1 MSFSIATTGL
11 NAITEQLNSI
21 SNNIANSGTVGFKS
35 GRAEFSA
42 LYAEGQPLG
51 VGVTGITQSITKG
64 GNLTATGNG
73 LDLAISGN
81 GFFVVRDSAGTTA
94 YTRAGYFG
102 TDSNGNLINN
112 QGMNLQGYPVDANGV
127 LQVGTVGNLAISSGS
142 IPAKATD
149 SLDFAANLDANA
161 KVPETAVFDPKDN
174 TSYNNTY
181 ATTVYDSLG
190 REHTIN
196 QYFVKTGD
204 NTWDVHYYMD
214 DKAMPAPTDP
224 ATGLPADKLEFTA
237 QGVLKTP
244 NGKIDLS
251 VTIPGAETLEVDL
264 SYTGTTQYGSD
275 FSVSKNKGS
284 GYASG
289 EKTGQQIDSDGSVY
303 ATFSNGER
311 MLQGQLVLANFA
323 NPNGLASQDGTTWAQ
338 TASSGTPLTGAPGSG
353 LLGAVKAGALESS
366 NVDLTSELV
375 GLMTAQRN
383 YQANT
388 KVISTNDSMMSALF
402 QAV

>member
-1 MSFSIATTGL
+1 MSFNIATTGL

-35 GRAEFSA
+35 GRAEFAS

-51 VGVTGITQSITKG
+51 VGVTAVTQSITKG
-64 GNLTATGNG
+64 GNIASTGNA
-73 LDLAISGN
+73 LDLAIAGS

-102 TDSNGNLINN
+102 TDADGNLVNN
-112 QGMNLQGYPVDANGV
+112 QGMNLQGYPVDADGV
-127 LQVGTVGNLAISSGS
+127 LQTGAVGNLKVSSGS

-149 SLDFAANLDANA
+149 TIDFTANLDANA
-161 KVPETAVFDPKDN
+161 TVPTTATFSPKDS
-174 TSYNNTY
+174 TSYNNTQV
-181 ATTVYDSLG
+181 TTIYDSLG

-196 QYFVKTGD
+196 QYFVKTDD
-204 NTWDVHYYMD
+204 NKWEVHYYMD
-214 DKAMPAPTDP
+214 DRPLTNP
-224 ATGLPADKLEFTA
+224 ATQTLEFSD

-244 NGKIDLS
+244 NGAVALSID
-251 VTIPGAETLEVDL
+251 VPGAQPLAIDL
-264 SYTGTTQYGSD
+264 SYTGSTQYGSD
-275 FSVSKNKGS
+275 FSVGTNKGS

-289 EKTGQQIDSDGSVY
+289 SKTGQQIDADGTVY

-311 MLQGQLVLANFA
+311 MLQGQLILANFA

-353 LLGAVKAGALESS
+353 LLGSIKAGALENS
-366 NVDLTSELV
+366 NVDMTAELV

-388 KVISTNDSMMSALF
+388 KVISTNDSMMTALF

>member
-1 MSFSIATTGL
+1 
-11 NAITEQLNSI
+11 
-21 SNNIANSGTVGFKS
+21 
-35 GRAEFSA
+35 
-42 LYAEGQPLG
+42 
-51 VGVTGITQSITKG
+51 
-64 GNLTATGNG
+64 
-73 LDLAISGN
+73 
-81 GFFVVRDSAGTTA
+81 
-94 YTRAGYFG
+94 
-102 TDSNGNLINN
+102 
-112 QGMNLQGYPVDANGV
+112 VDANGV
-127 LQVGTVGNLAISSGS
+127 LQTGTVGNLSISSGS

-149 SLDFAANLDANA
+149 SVDFAANLDANA
-161 KVPETAVFDPKDN
+161 KVPETTDFEPKDN

-196 QYFVKTGD
+196 QYFVKTGE
-204 NTWDVHYYMD
+204 NKWEVHYYMD
-214 DKAMPAPTDP
+214 DQPLTDP
-224 ATGLPADKLEFTA
+224 ATQTIEFTD
-237 QGVLKTP
+237 QGVLSVP
-244 NGKIDLS
+244 NGS
-251 VTIPGAETLEVDL
+251 VPMSVDVPGAQKLSIDM

-289 EKTGQQIDSDGSVY
+289 EKTGQQIDQDGSVY

-311 MLQGQLVLANFA
+311 MLQGQLILANFA

-338 TASSGTPLTGAPGSG
+338 TASSGSPLSGAPGTG
-353 LLGAVKAGALESS
+353 LLGSVKAGALESS
-366 NVDLTSELV
+366 NVDMTSELV

-388 KVISTNDSMMSALF
+388 KVISTNDSMMTALF

>member
-1 MSFSIATTGL
+1 MSFNIATTGL

-35 GRAEFSA
+35 GRAEFAA

-51 VGVTGITQSITKG
+51 VGVTAVTQSITKG
-64 GNLTATGNG
+64 GNISSTGNA
-73 LDLAISGN
+73 LDLAIAGS

-94 YTRAGYFG
+94 YTRAGYFA
-102 TDSNGNLINN
+102 TDANGNLVNN
-112 QGMNLQGYPVDANGV
+112 QNMNLQGYPVDANGV
-127 LQVGTVGNLAISSGS
+127 LQTGTVGNLSISSGS

-149 SLDFAANLDANA
+149 SMDFTANLDANA
-161 KVPETAVFDPKDN
+161 KVPETATFDPKDN

-196 QYFVKTGD
+196 QYFVKTD
-204 NTWDVHYYMD
+204 ENKWEVHYYMD
-214 DKAMPAPTDP
+214 DQPLTDP
-224 ATGLPADKLEFTA
+224 ATQAIEFTD
-237 QGVLKTP
+237 QGVLSVP
-244 NGKIDLS
+244 NGTVPISID
-251 VTIPGAETLEVDL
+251 VPGAQKLSIDL

-289 EKTGQQIDSDGSVY
+289 EKTGQQIDQDGSVY

-311 MLQGQLVLANFA
+311 MLQGQLILANFA

-338 TASSGTPLTGAPGSG
+338 TASSGAPLSGAPGTG
-353 LLGAVKAGALESS
+353 LLGSVKAGALESS
-366 NVDLTSELV
+366 NVDMTSELV

-388 KVISTNDSMMSALF
+388 KVISTNDSMMTALF

>member
-11 NAITEQLNSI
+11 NAITEQLNAI

-42 LYAEGQPLG
+42 LYAQSQPLG
-51 VGVTGITQSITKG
+51 VGVTGITQSITRG
-64 GNLTATGNG
+64 GSINATGNG

-112 QGMNLQGYPVDANGV
+112 SGMNLQGYPVDANGV
-127 LQVGTVGNLAISSGS
+127 LQVGSVGNLTISNGS
-142 IPAKATD
+142 IAAKATD
-149 SLDFAANLDANA
+149 SLDFTANLDARA
-161 KVPETAVFDPKDN
+161 EKPVTATFDPKDN

-181 ATTVYDSLG
+181 ATQVYDSLG

-196 QYFVKTGD
+196 QYFVKTD
-204 NTWDVHYYMD
+204 ENTWEVHYFMD
-214 DKAMPAPTDP
+214 DQPMTNPASQTLTFSD
-224 ATGLPADKLEFTA
+224 
-237 QGVLKTP
+237 QGIMSTP
-244 NGKIDLS
+244 NGAVPLSID
-251 VTIPGAETLEVDL
+251 IPGAQTLSVDL
-264 SYTGTTQYGSD
+264 NYTGTTQYGSD

-289 EKTGQQIDSDGSVY
+289 EKTGQQIDEDGSVY

-311 MLQGQLVLANFA
+311 MLQGQLILANFA
-323 NPNGLASQDGTTWAQ
+323 NPNGLAAQDGTTWMQ
-338 TASSGTPLTGAPGSG
+338 TAASGTPLTGAPGTG
-353 LLGAVKAGALESS
+353 LLGAIKAGALEAS

-375 GLMTAQRN
+375 GLMSAQRN

-388 KVISTNDSMMSALF
+388 KVISTNDSMMNALF